1 MACCGALSMSCCPW
15 GWAASLSSKDHTL
28 HGSLETPLCSSSRL
42 LFFSFYHYRPG
53 FVLLLAFERGSR
65 CPRPMPSV
73 SSVPPVSSHL
83 FMLAFSAPE
92 SRVGSC

>member
-15 GWAASLSSKDHTL
+15 GWAASLSSKDHTF
-28 HGSLETPLCSSSRL
+28 HGFLETPLCAAL
-42 LFFSFYHYRPG
+42 PFFSFYHSHPG
-53 FVLLLAFERGSR
+53 FTLLLAFERGSR
-65 CPRPMPSV
+65 CPRPVPSV

-83 FMLAFSAPE
+83 FMLAFLAPE